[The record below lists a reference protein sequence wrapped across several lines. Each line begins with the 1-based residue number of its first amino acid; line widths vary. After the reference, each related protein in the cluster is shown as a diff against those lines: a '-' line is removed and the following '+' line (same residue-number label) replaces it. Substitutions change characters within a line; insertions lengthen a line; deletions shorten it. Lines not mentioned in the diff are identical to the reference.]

1 MKYRQ
6 FPKSAEMV
14 SALGFGAMGFAGWF
28 GPTSDADCIR
38 ALHTA
43 LDLGVNFI
51 DTARAYGE
59 SERILGEGLRSWRGD
74 RPFVATK
81 IEPLGPKS

>member
-1 MKYRQ
+1 MKYRT
-6 FPKSAEMV
+6 FPKSGEEI

-28 GPTSDADCIR
+28 GATSDADCIR
-38 ALHTA
+38 ALHSA

-59 SERILGEGLRSWRGD
+59 SERIVGEGLRQWTGAK
-74 RPFVATK
+74 PFVAT
-81 IEPLGPKS
+81 SRQ